1 VRTLWACACII
12 VVAASTAQA
21 ANRLLEKR
29 ESLYNNIYVYSD
41 GDTVTMTFGLT
52 CSSTRRVV

>member
-1 VRTLWACACII
+1 LWACACII

-29 ESLYNNIYVYSD
+29 ESLYNNI
-41 GDTVTMTFGLT
+41 
-52 CSSTRRVV
+52 